1 MSTPGCFANV
11 TFGDDRAVSNYALAK
26 MKGSKIIHGTV
37 KPRCNAPVF
46 NIHLFFYKKTV
57 YKNIQAE
64 IPQKIRT
71 SIRTYQPQIMTR
83 KRILIYFSKIC

>member
-37 KPRCNAPVF
+37 KPRFSAPVF
-46 NIHLFFYKKTV
+46 NIILLIEHIRFGPKKYFHSYLYV
-57 YKNIQAE
+57 GSRKNLAIEHDFDHSPE
-64 IPQKIRT
+64 IRY
-71 SIRTYQPQIMTR
+71 RR
-83 KRILIYFSKIC
+83 V

>member
-37 KPRCNAPVF
+37 KPRCSAPVF
-46 NIHLFFYKKTV
+46 NIILLIEHIRFGPRKYFHSYLYV
-57 YKNIQAE
+57 GNRKNLAIEHNFDHSPE
-64 IPQKIRT
+64 IRY
-71 SIRTYQPQIMTR
+71 SRV
-83 KRILIYFSKIC
+83 